1 MLILLIETATVVCS
15 VALAN
20 DNKILA
26 EVHSE
31 EPNAHSSKLSPF
43 IEQIFAQ
50 CGKKVSQLDAVCVSS
65 GPGSY
70 TGLRI
75 GVSTAKGLCYALGKP
90 LLAVPTLQG
99 MAAQYYAMHPEYR
112 GMVCPMIDARRME
125 CYTAIYGPNAEELK
139 AVSADIIE
147 KIQDGTIDIE
157 EYDETTRNNIKYYQ
171 TWLRLATIHSD
182 VYSKSYLIAGKPL
195 EPHKPQRDDEIGM
208 SAMVKKYMW
217 IGQSAA
223 KPRTG
228 ERSTTNCRMTSYR
241 SFEMVCPINSYI
253 GEDIVWSHAKV

>member
-1 MLILLIETATVVCS
+1 MLILLIETATAVCS

-99 MAAQYYAMHPEYR
+99 MAAQYYAP
-112 GMVCPMIDARRME
+112 
-125 CYTAIYGPNAEELK
+125 TFNAEELK

-147 KIQDGTIDIE
+147 PGI
-157 EYDETTRNNIKYYQ
+157 YD
-171 TWLRLATIHSD
+171 
-182 VYSKSYLIAGKPL
+182 SYLDRG
-195 EPHKPQRDDEIGM
+195 EVVFVGDG
-208 SAMVKKYMW
+208 
-217 IGQSAA
+217 AA
-223 KPRTG
+223 KTRDILGCHPNARYAGDFSISATG
-228 ERSTTNCRMTSYR
+228 MLTVALEKLKKGQVEDVAY
-241 SFEMVCPINSYI
+241 FEPYYLKDFV
-253 GEDIVWSHAKV
+253 AKKSVVRGLH

>member
-1 MLILLIETATVVCS
+1 MLILLIETATAVCS

-43 IEQIFAQ
+43 IEQIFEQ

-147 KIQDGTIDIE
+147 PGI
-157 EYDETTRNNIKYYQ
+157 YD
-171 TWLRLATIHSD
+171 
-182 VYSKSYLIAGKPL
+182 SYLDRG
-195 EPHKPQRDDEIGM
+195 EVVFVGDG
-208 SAMVKKYMW
+208 
-217 IGQSAA
+217 AA
-223 KPRTG
+223 KTRGILGCHPNARYAGDFAISATG
-228 ERSTTNCRMTSYR
+228 MLTVALEKLKKGQVEDVAY
-241 SFEMVCPINSYI
+241 FEPYYLKDFV
-253 GEDIVWSHAKV
+253 AKKSVVRGLH

>member
-1 MLILLIETATVVCS
+1 MLILLIETATAVCS

-125 CYTAIYGPNAEELK
+125 CYTAIYGPNAE
-139 AVSADIIE
+139 DIIS
-147 KIQDGTIDIE
+147 DT
-157 EYDETTRNNIKYYQ
+157 
-171 TWLRLATIHSD
+171 LRFD
-182 VYSKSYLIAGKPL
+182 
-195 EPHKPQRDDEIGM
+195 
-208 SAMVKKYMW
+208 W
-217 IGQSAA
+217 
-223 KPRTG
+223 
-228 ERSTTNCRMTSYR
+228 
-241 SFEMVCPINSYI
+241 
-253 GEDIVWSHAKV
+253 

>member
-1 MLILLIETATVVCS
+1 MLILLIETATAVCS

-147 KIQDGTIDIE
+147 PGI
-157 EYDETTRNNIKYYQ
+157 YD
-171 TWLRLATIHSD
+171 
-182 VYSKSYLIAGKPL
+182 SYLDTTGMLTVAL
-195 EPHKPQRDDEIGM
+195 EKL
-208 SAMVKKYMW
+208 KK
-217 IGQSAA
+217 GQVEDVAYFEPYYLKDFVA
-223 KPRTG
+223 KKSVVRG
-228 ERSTTNCRMTSYR
+228 L
-241 SFEMVCPINSYI
+241 
-253 GEDIVWSHAKV
+253 H